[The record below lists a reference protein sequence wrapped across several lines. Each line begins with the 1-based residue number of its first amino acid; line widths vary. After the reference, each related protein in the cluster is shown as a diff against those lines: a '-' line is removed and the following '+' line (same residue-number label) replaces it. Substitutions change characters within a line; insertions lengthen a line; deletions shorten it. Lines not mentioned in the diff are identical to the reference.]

1 MRGAITY
8 FIRYALVGDLITF
21 AILLAGVASLGKIRS
36 NFFPEVESKV
46 IVVQVVY
53 PGAAP
58 AEIEEG
64 VVAKIE
70 ENLQGIAGIDQVRS
84 VCTENAGTITVETVD
99 ANRTDAVLQDV
110 KNAVDRIASF
120 PVGMEPP
127 IVFKREAIG
136 TAMVLAL
143 SGTEDLA
150 QLKEEARRIE
160 QTLRGMEGISQVE
173 LSGFP
178 DEEIEIRVR
187 EDELLARGLTIP
199 QVAAAVRA
207 ANIEATGG
215 KVRTEGRELVVRGR
229 YRQYRAEEL
238 RTIVVKADPDG
249 RQVRLNEIA
258 EVVDRWAEDDPT
270 RSWFNG
276 RPSVIVT
283 VNNLNSED
291 ILGITETCRS
301 FVEQYNAD
309 SNGLRLDVVRDGSV
323 VLRQRIDLLTE
334 NGIQGFFLVILFLAL
349 FLNWRLSFW
358 VAISIPVSFAGMFAL
373 ALWLG
378 ITINVISLFGMIIVV
393 GILVD
398 DGIVI
403 TENIFQHHERG
414 ASRFDAAVNGTL
426 EVLPAVVAAVLTT
439 VVAFAAFFFIEGRL
453 GDVFGDMAV
462 VIIVTLLIS
471 LVEGALILPAHVA
484 HSKALRR
491 DVAPSKFDRGVGR
504 SLNWFKDRVYGPVL
518 NLALNRPWLV
528 FSSTVAIFLIVVP
541 GLIGGGFVKTTFFP
555 FVEGD
560 NINVALTMEPG
571 TREELTT
578 AELDRIEQVVWAM
591 NDSIKAT
598 REDGLD
604 VVLAVD
610 KRVGPAPWN
619 GSLAIQLLDGETRNL
634 QSVQLSGMIRTKVGP
649 VFGADNL
656 SFQAFSPFG
665 RPVAVSLLGDNLA
678 ELRAATEELKAA
690 LQQRDD
696 VKDVTD
702 NYEEGLEELEVR
714 LTPRGYA
721 WGLTA
726 ADVIGQIRQAYFG
739 QEVQRLQRGR
749 DEVRVWVRFAAE
761 DRSDAG
767 DLEDLR
773 IRTPAG
779 GLVSLSEV
787 ADVKMTRGVTAINRL
802 QGRREIQ
809 VGADLAYAK
818 ASATDINGE
827 LQSAVVPG
835 ILAKYPSVS
844 ASYEGQNRETIKSQK
859 SIERVLPIVLLVM
872 FFITVLTF
880 RSPLQAVA
888 VFALIPFALIG
899 VVGGHWLL
907 GAQISMFSMLG
918 MVALL
923 GILVND
929 ALVFVAAYNGYLKE
943 GMPIRAAIR
952 EAGMTR
958 LRPIFLT
965 TATTV
970 AGLGPLVL
978 NTSFQAQ
985 FLVPMAISVAFGLLF
1000 LTALTLVLLPVFLLW
1015 VNPVHG
1021 WWQWVL
1027 GGVWPRGEA
1036 AEPAIREEVEI
1047 QSMQND

>member
-1 MRGAITY
+1 MRSAITY
-8 FIRYALVGDLITF
+8 FIRYAIVGDLITF

-46 IVVQVVY
+46 ILVQVVY

-84 VCTENAGTITVETVD
+84 VCTENAATITVETVN
-99 ANRTDAVLQDV
+99 AEKTDAVLQDV
-110 KNAVDRIASF
+110 KNAVDRIPSF

-127 IVFKREAIG
+127 IVFKREAVG

-143 SGTEDLA
+143 SGTGDLA
-150 QLKEEARRIE
+150 ELKEEARRIE
-160 QTLRGMEGISQVE
+160 QALRAVEGISQVE
-173 LSGFP
+173 LGGFP

-187 EDELLARGLTIP
+187 EDDLLARGLTIP
-199 QVAAAVRA
+199 QLAAAVRA

-215 KVRTEGRELVVRGR
+215 KVRTGERELVVRGR

-238 RTIVVKADPDG
+238 RNIVVRADPDG
-249 RQVRLNEIA
+249 RQVRLSDVA
-258 EVVDRWAEDDPT
+258 DVVDQWAEDDPT
-270 RSWFNG
+270 RNWYNG
-276 RPSVIVT
+276 KPSVTIT

-291 ILGITETCRS
+291 ILDIASVCRD
-301 FVEQYNAD
+301 FVEQYNTESA
-309 SNGLRLDVVRDGSV
+309 GTRLDVVRDGSV

-334 NGIQGFFLVILFLAL
+334 NGIQGFFLVLLFLAL

-403 TENIFQHHERG
+403 AENIFQHHERG
-414 ASRFDAAVNGTL
+414 ASRFDAALNGTL
-426 EVLPAVVAAVLTT
+426 EVLPAVAAAVLTT
-439 VVAFAAFFFIEGRL
+439 VVAFGAFFFIEGRL

-484 HSKALRR
+484 HSKALKREG
-491 DVAPSKFDRGVGR
+491 VPSRFDRGVGH
-504 SLNWFKDRVYGPVL
+504 SLEWFKARVYAPVL
-518 NLALNRPWLV
+518 NLALRRPWLV
-528 FSSTVAIFLIVVP
+528 FSSVVALFLVVVP

-555 FVEGD
+555 FIEGD
-560 NINVALTMEPG
+560 NISVTLTMEPG
-571 TREELTT
+571 TREGLTQS
-578 AELDRIEQVVWAM
+578 ELDRIEQVVWTV

-598 REDGLD
+598 REDGKD

-610 KRVGPAPWN
+610 KRIGPAPWSGTLN
-619 GSLAIQLLDGETRNL
+619 IQLLDGETRNM
-634 QSVQLSGMIRTKVGP
+634 QSVQLGNLIRTEVGP
-649 VFGADNL
+649 IYGAENL

-665 RPVAVSLLGDNLA
+665 RPVAVSLLGSDLT

-702 NYEEGLEELEVR
+702 NFEEGLEEIEVR
-714 LTPRGYA
+714 LTPRGLA

-749 DEVRVWVRFAAE
+749 DEVRVWVRLAAE
-761 DRSDAG
+761 DRANIG
-767 DLEDLR
+767 RLEDLR
-773 IRTPAG
+773 VRTPAG
-779 GLVSLSEV
+779 TLVALHEV
-787 ADVKMTRGVTAINRL
+787 ADVEVTRGVTAINRL

-809 VGADLAYAK
+809 VGADLAFAK

-827 LQSAVVPG
+827 LQTTTIPA
-835 ILAKYPSVS
+835 ILEKYPTVS
-844 ASYEGQNRETIKSQK
+844 ASYEGQNRETLKSQK
-859 SIERVLPIVLLVM
+859 SIQRVLPIVLLIM

-880 RSPLQAVA
+880 RSPLQAAA

-899 VVGGHWLL
+899 VVAGHWLL

-929 ALVFVAAYNGYLKE
+929 ALVFVAAYNGYLKQGLPLRE
-943 GMPIRAAIR
+943 AIW

-970 AGLGPLVL
+970 AGLGPLML

-1000 LTALTLVLLPVFLLW
+1000 LTVLTLVLLPVFLLW
-1015 VNPVHG
+1015 INPLHS
-1021 WWQWVL
+1021 WWQWVI
-1027 GGVWPRGEA
+1027 GGIWPQREA
-1036 AEPAIREEVEI
+1036 AEPAVREDVEI
-1047 QSMQND
+1047 QAMQND